1 PTQTETEKAFQA
13 GFVTMWGNVAFLVR
27 AVGTAVFFAILFVAA
42 NTMMMSSR
50 ERVGEVAVLKTLGYK
65 DGLLGVLVASEAL
78 AISVTG
84 GVIGLIAA
92 AVLLSNNPAVSSIL
106 PGYAVLPSTIVQGI
120 AIAIAL
126 GLISGF
132 LPARQAAR
140 LSVVH
145 ALRKVA

>member
-1 PTQTETEKAFQA
+1 
-13 GFVTMWGNVAFLVR
+13 V
-27 AVGTAVFFAILFVAA
+27 
-42 NTMMMSSR
+42 
-50 ERVGEVAVLKTLGYK
+50 
-65 DGLLGVLVASEAL
+65 
-78 AISVTG
+78 
-84 GVIGLIAA
+84 AA